1 MVTKSEDGRYP
12 STEPHESGTLEVGDG
27 HSLYWEVSG
36 NPDGKTAVALHGGP
50 GSGSSPGTRS
60 LFDPDR
66 YRVVLFDQRNSGRST
81 PSATD
86 PVVDLS
92 ANTTQHLVA
101 DIEALRVHLGI
112 ERWLVWGGSWGVT
125 LALAYAQA
133 HPERVTELVLAAVT
147 NGDHRD
153 TDWITRDMGRVFPRE
168 WEKFRDGV
176 PAAERDGDLSA
187 AYSRLLHDPDPEVRA
202 KAAHGWCEWED
213 THMSLAPDAAPRLA
227 IADPAFQLTFA
238 RIVTHY
244 WSHGCFL
251 DDGQLLRDIERLH
264 GIPAVLIHGRYDVSG
279 PLSTAWALH
288 RAWPGSELVV
298 LDDTGH
304 GGGSMT
310 AAIIAAT
317 DCFARDQDQ

>member
-1 MVTKSEDGRYP
+1 MASKSEDGRYP
-12 STEPHESGTLEVGDG
+12 STEPHESGMLGVGDG
-27 HSLYWEVSG
+27 HALYWEVSG
-36 NPDGKTAVALHGGP
+36 NPGGKPAVVLHGGP

-66 YRVVLFDQRNSGRST
+66 YRVVQFDQRNSGRST

-101 DIEALRVHLGI
+101 DIEALRAHLGI

-133 HPERVTELVLAAVT
+133 YPERVTELVLAAVT
-147 NGDHRD
+147 NGNRSE

-168 WEKFRDGV
+168 WERFRDGV

-202 KAAHGWCEWED
+202 EAARAWCEWED
-213 THMSLAPDAAPRLA
+213 THMSLAPDAAPFLSV
-227 IADPAFQLTFA
+227 ADPAFQLAFA

-279 PLSTAWALH
+279 PLSTALELH

-298 LDDTGH
+298 LEDTGH

-317 DCFARDQDQ
+317 DRFARDH

>member
-1 MVTKSEDGRYP
+1 MTSA
-12 STEPHESGTLEVGDG
+12 SSEPHESGMVEVGDG

-36 NPDGKTAVALHGGP
+36 NPDGKPAVALHGGP
-50 GSGSSPGTRS
+50 GSGSSPRTRG

-66 YRVVLFDQRNSGRST
+66 YRVVQFDQRNAGRST

-92 ANTTQHLVA
+92 ANTTQHLIA

-133 HPERVTELVLAAVT
+133 YPQRVTELVLAAVT
-147 NGDHRD
+147 SGDRSE

-202 KAAHGWCEWED
+202 KAAHMWCEWED
-213 THMSLAPDAAPRLA
+213 THMSLAPDAEPSLSV
-227 IADPAFQLTFA
+227 ADPAFQLAFA
-238 RIVTHY
+238 RLVTHY
-244 WSHGCFL
+244 WSNGCFL
-251 DDGQLLRDIERLH
+251 EDGQLLRDVERLH

-279 PLSTAWALH
+279 PLGTAWALH

-298 LDDTGH
+298 LEDTGH
-304 GGGSMT
+304 RGGSMSS
-310 AAIIAAT
+310 AIVAAT
-317 DCFARDQDQ
+317 DRFARE